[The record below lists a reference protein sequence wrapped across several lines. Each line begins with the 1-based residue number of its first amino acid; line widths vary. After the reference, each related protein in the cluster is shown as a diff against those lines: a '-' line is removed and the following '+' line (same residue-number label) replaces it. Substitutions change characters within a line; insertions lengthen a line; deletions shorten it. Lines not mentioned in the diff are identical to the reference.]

1 MAVRFAGD
9 FFGVPLTTPGGDEG
23 SLLLDYFPGLKTI
36 KKTAGGSEEEGARSY
51 GGAKAVPSFTGFK
64 TFEAPKGEQ
73 KAAPSFFGFKT
84 FEQPK

>member
-9 FFGVPLTTPGGDEG
+9 FFGVPLTAPGEDQG

-36 KKTAGGSEEEGARSY
+36 KKRTGEGEDQGARLY
-51 GGAKAVPSFTGFK
+51 GGAKAVQPFAGFK
-64 TFEAPKGEQ
+64 TFETQPGQ
-73 KAAPSFFGFKT
+73 KTSVPIFPGFKT